1 MLVFPFSLAY
11 GFEFT
16 NGKFIYQTLSDNSVG
31 LCGLTFDD
39 YDNVEEL
46 IVPSTVTYDGKS
58 YMVTTIKSGGFLRD
72 KLWQSGVKKVTI
84 PHSVTMIEE
93 SSGITS
99 FEQVEMEGENST
111 FISSD
116 GILYSAEKDRLI
128 FFPHSAKRTFKVP
141 ETVRA
146 IDNYVFY
153 DLPIDSLYIPSTVSK
168 LGYQLLS
175 RQKYLFFDMVDCKEL
190 VYGKDSCAGM
200 CEVEKIDL
208 GKNVKTIPAGLA
220 MGAQKLVK
228 ITIPDN
234 VEYIGGGAFSG
245 SGIKEITIGENIKD
259 IGYNAFCH
267 CANLSSINYNAI
279 KLESNK
285 QDMRIFEDCINV
297 SKFCFGDKVKDL
309 PNGLMRGWFIA
320 DFYLPDNIESIQ
332 SYALWMA
339 NKKLKLSKNIKYIAE
354 DALLGWS
361 ELTDLYYDIPYVCN
375 EMEKTLT
382 MPRNLKTITIGPN
395 VLSLP
400 ANMFGGSEALEKIE
414 IPENVDS
421 IGWHCFAGCKKLKEV
436 RLSPKMSYI
445 GGSAFANCINLPKID
460 LPNSV
465 KYIGACA
472 FANCTNLPKID
483 LPNSVK
489 HIGSGAFE
497 NCTSF
502 TSLTIPENLEVI
514 EDDAF
519 KGCKGIKKLDYNA
532 RKLECAKQNKVYS
545 FMYDC
550 PLETINIGEK
560 VEFLPGYFMA
570 RKKDVPYFE
579 IPQNVKCIGDEAFYA
594 VNIEGFVIP
603 STVEYIGNK
612 AFHETSLYDTFE
624 RIDDILYINNIAYEY
639 LGDNNGYIENL
650 KFRDGTVGIS
660 SGWHLSYNK
669 EPIYFPET
677 LKYIGDGFRDMPWR
691 RDGSIFFKGTVPPK
705 VIAFSEFNILRN
717 PGDPLSCIY
726 VDNGFSTYTLYTLYV
741 PKGSKQRYME
751 AEYWNLFPNIKEY
764 DVTGINNV
772 TLDSNASNCPIYNM
786 NGQRVDGSYKGVV
799 IQNGKKRLAK

>member
-1 MLVFPFSLAY
+1 M
-11 GFEFT
+11 
-16 NGKFIYQTLSDNSVG
+16 
-31 LCGLTFDD
+31 
-39 YDNVEEL
+39 
-46 IVPSTVTYDGKS
+46 
-58 YMVTTIKSGGFLRD
+58 
-72 KLWQSGVKKVTI
+72 
-84 PHSVTMIEE
+84 
-93 SSGITS
+93 
-99 FEQVEMEGENST
+99 
-111 FISSD
+111 
-116 GILYSAEKDRLI
+116 
-128 FFPHSAKRTFKVP
+128 
-141 ETVRA
+141 
-146 IDNYVFY
+146 
-153 DLPIDSLYIPSTVSK
+153 
-168 LGYQLLS
+168 
-175 RQKYLFFDMVDCKEL
+175 
-190 VYGKDSCAGM
+190 
-200 CEVEKIDL
+200 
-208 GKNVKTIPAGLA
+208 
-220 MGAQKLVK
+220 
-228 ITIPDN
+228 
-234 VEYIGGGAFSG
+234 
-245 SGIKEITIGENIKD
+245 
-259 IGYNAFCH
+259 
-267 CANLSSINYNAI
+267 
-279 KLESNK
+279 
-285 QDMRIFEDCINV
+285 
-297 SKFCFGDKVKDL
+297 
-309 PNGLMRGWFIA
+309 
-320 DFYLPDNIESIQ
+320 
-332 SYALWMA
+332 
-339 NKKLKLSKNIKYIAE
+339 
-354 DALLGWS
+354 
-361 ELTDLYYDIPYVCN
+361 
-375 EMEKTLT
+375 
-382 MPRNLKTITIGPN
+382 
-395 VLSLP
+395 
-400 ANMFGGSEALEKIE
+400 
-414 IPENVDS
+414 
-421 IGWHCFAGCKKLKEV
+421 
-436 RLSPKMSYI
+436 
-445 GGSAFANCINLPKID
+445 
-460 LPNSV
+460 
-465 KYIGACA
+465 
-472 FANCTNLPKID
+472 PKID

-639 LGDNNGYIENL
+639 LGDNKGYIENL

>member
-1 MLVFPFSLAY
+1 MGTKKAP
-11 GFEFT
+11 
-16 NGKFIYQTLSDNSVG
+16 
-31 LCGLTFDD
+31 CG
-39 YDNVEEL
+39 
-46 IVPSTVTYDGKS
+46 
-58 YMVTTIKSGGFLRD
+58 
-72 KLWQSGVKKVTI
+72 
-84 PHSVTMIEE
+84 
-93 SSGITS
+93 
-99 FEQVEMEGENST
+99 
-111 FISSD
+111 
-116 GILYSAEKDRLI
+116 A
-128 FFPHSAKRTFKVP
+128 
-141 ETVRA
+141 
-146 IDNYVFY
+146 
-153 DLPIDSLYIPSTVSK
+153 SK
-168 LGYQLLS
+168 
-175 RQKYLFFDMVDCKEL
+175 
-190 VYGKDSCAGM
+190 
-200 CEVEKIDL
+200 
-208 GKNVKTIPAGLA
+208 
-220 MGAQKLVK
+220 
-228 ITIPDN
+228 
-234 VEYIGGGAFSG
+234 
-245 SGIKEITIGENIKD
+245 
-259 IGYNAFCH
+259 
-267 CANLSSINYNAI
+267 
-279 KLESNK
+279 
-285 QDMRIFEDCINV
+285 
-297 SKFCFGDKVKDL
+297 
-309 PNGLMRGWFIA
+309 
-320 DFYLPDNIESIQ
+320 
-332 SYALWMA
+332 
-339 NKKLKLSKNIKYIAE
+339 
-354 DALLGWS
+354 
-361 ELTDLYYDIPYVCN
+361 
-375 EMEKTLT
+375 MEKMLI

-400 ANMFGGSEALEKIE
+400 ANMFLGSEALEKIE

-421 IGWHCFAGCKKLKEV
+421 IGWSCFAGCKKLKEV

-445 GGSAFANCINLPKID
+445 GHSAFANCINLPKID

-465 KYIGACA
+465 KYIGGC
-472 FANCTNLPKID
+472 
-483 LPNSVK
+483 
-489 HIGSGAFE
+489 AFE

-514 EDDAF
+514 EDNAF

-532 RKLECAKQNKVYS
+532 RKLECAIQYGKNREYNS

-669 EPIYFPET
+669 KPIYFPET
-677 LKYIGDGFRDMPWR
+677 LKYIGDGFRTMPWR
-691 RDGSIFFKGTVPPK
+691 RDGSIFFKGAVPPK
-705 VIAFSEFNILRN
+705 AIVFSVFSNGYL
-717 PGDPLSCIY
+717 GDPLSCIY
-726 VDNGFSTYTLYTLYV
+726 VENGFSTYTLYTLYV

>member
-1 MLVFPFSLAY
+1 MKQLFLRITLSFMLVFPFSLAY

-46 IVPSTVTYDGKS
+46 IVPSSVTYDGKS
-58 YMVTTIKSGGFLRD
+58 YIVTTIKSGGFLRD

-141 ETVRA
+141 KTVRA

-153 DLPIDSLYIPSTVSK
+153 DLPIDSLFIPSTVSK
-168 LGYQLLS
+168 LGYQSLS

-190 VYGKDSCAGM
+190 VYGKDSYAGM

-220 MGAQKLVK
+220 ALAQKLVK

-234 VEYIGGGAFSG
+234 VEYIGAGAFSD

-354 DALLGWS
+354 DALQGCN

-375 EMEKTLT
+375 EMEKMLR

-400 ANMFGGSEALEKIE
+400 ADMFLGSEALEKIE

-445 GGSAFANCINLPKID
+445 GFFAFADCINLPKID

-465 KYIGACA
+465 KYIGGC
-472 FANCTNLPKID
+472 
-483 LPNSVK
+483 
-489 HIGSGAFE
+489 AFE

-514 EDDAF
+514 EDSAF

-532 RKLECAKQNKVYS
+532 RKLECAIQSGKNREYNS

-660 SGWHLSYNK
+660 SGWYLSYNK

-677 LKYIGDGFRDMPWR
+677 LRYIGDGFRDMPWR
-691 RDGSIFFKGTVPPK
+691 RDGSIFFKGAVPPK
-705 VIAFSEFNILRN
+705 AIAFSKFNILRN
-717 PGDPLSCIY
+717 LGDPLSCIY

-764 DVTGINNV
+764 DVTGINDV

>member
-1 MLVFPFSLAY
+1 MKQLFLRITLSFMLVFPFSLAY

-99 FEQVEMEGENST
+99 FEQVEMEGGNST

-128 FFPHSAKRTFKVP
+128 FFPHSEKRTFKVP

-168 LGYQLLS
+168 LGYQSFS

-190 VYGKDSCAGM
+190 LREKDSYAGM

-220 MGAQKLVK
+220 LGAQKLVK

-234 VEYIGGGAFSG
+234 VEYIGAFAFDN

-259 IGYNAFCH
+259 IGFNAFSN

-309 PNGLMRGWFIA
+309 PYGLMGGWFIA

-332 SYALWMA
+332 GYALWVA
-339 NKKLKLSKNIKYIAE
+339 NKELKLSKNIKYIAE
-354 DALLGWS
+354 DALLGCS
-361 ELTDLYYDIPYVCN
+361 ELRDLYYDIPYVCN
-375 EMEKTLT
+375 EMENWLR

-400 ANMFGGSEALEKIE
+400 ASMFSGSEALEKIE

-421 IGWHCFAGCKKLKEV
+421 IGLGCFYGCKNLKEV
-436 RLSPKMSYI
+436 KLSPKLSYI
-445 GGSAFANCINLPKID
+445 GRSAFG
-460 LPNSV
+460 
-465 KYIGACA
+465 Y
-472 FANCTNLPKID
+472 CTNLPKID

-489 HIGSGAFE
+489 HIGYGAFE

-514 EDDAF
+514 EDNAF

-532 RKLECAKQNKVYS
+532 RKIDCARQNLEYS

-550 PLETINIGEK
+550 PLEKINIGEK

-594 VNIEGFVIP
+594 VNIEEFVIP
-603 STVEYIGNK
+603 TTVEYIGNK
-612 AFHETSLYDTFE
+612 AFHETNLYDTFE

-639 LGDNNGYIENL
+639 LGNNNGYIENL

-660 SGWHLSYNK
+660 SGWYLSYNK
-669 EPIYFPET
+669 KPINFPET
-677 LKYIGDGFRDMPWR
+677 LKYIGYGLRTMPWT
-691 RDGSIFFKGTVPPK
+691 DGSIFFKGVLPPK
-705 VIAFSEFNILRN
+705 AILGEHYKELHL
-717 PGDPLSCIY
+717 GDPLSCRS
-726 VDNGFSTYTLYTLYV
+726 FEEYTLYTLYV

-772 TLDSNASNCPIYNM
+772 TLDSDASNCPIYNM

-799 IQNGKKRLAK
+799 IQNGKKRLAN

>member
-1 MLVFPFSLAY
+1 
-11 GFEFT
+11 
-16 NGKFIYQTLSDNSVG
+16 
-31 LCGLTFDD
+31 
-39 YDNVEEL
+39 
-46 IVPSTVTYDGKS
+46 
-58 YMVTTIKSGGFLRD
+58 
-72 KLWQSGVKKVTI
+72 
-84 PHSVTMIEE
+84 
-93 SSGITS
+93 
-99 FEQVEMEGENST
+99 
-111 FISSD
+111 
-116 GILYSAEKDRLI
+116 
-128 FFPHSAKRTFKVP
+128 
-141 ETVRA
+141 
-146 IDNYVFY
+146 
-153 DLPIDSLYIPSTVSK
+153 
-168 LGYQLLS
+168 
-175 RQKYLFFDMVDCKEL
+175 
-190 VYGKDSCAGM
+190 
-200 CEVEKIDL
+200 
-208 GKNVKTIPAGLA
+208 
-220 MGAQKLVK
+220 
-228 ITIPDN
+228 
-234 VEYIGGGAFSG
+234 
-245 SGIKEITIGENIKD
+245 
-259 IGYNAFCH
+259 
-267 CANLSSINYNAI
+267 
-279 KLESNK
+279 
-285 QDMRIFEDCINV
+285 MRIFEDCINV

-309 PNGLMRGWFIA
+309 PNGLMGGWFIA

-354 DALLGWS
+354 DALQGCS

-375 EMEKTLT
+375 EMEKALR

-400 ANMFGGSEALEKIE
+400 ASMFIGSEALEKIE

-421 IGWHCFAGCKKLKEV
+421 IGWSCFAGCKKLKEV

-445 GGSAFANCINLPKID
+445 GNSAFADCI
-460 LPNSV
+460 
-465 KYIGACA
+465 
-472 FANCTNLPKID
+472 NLPKID

-489 HIGSGAFE
+489 HIGYGAFE

-532 RKLECAKQNKVYS
+532 RKLECARQNTEYS

-594 VNIEGFVIP
+594 VNIEGFFIP

-639 LGDNNGYIENL
+639 LDDNNGYIENL

-660 SGWHLSYNK
+660 SGWYLSYNK

-677 LKYIGDGFRDMPWR
+677 LKYIGDGFRTMPW
-691 RDGSIFFKGTVPPK
+691 RDGSIFFKGAVPPK
-705 VIAFSEFNILRN
+705 AIAFSKFNILRN
-717 PGDPLSCIY
+717 LGDPLSCIY

-764 DVTGINNV
+764 DVTGINDV

>member
-1 MLVFPFSLAY
+1 MKQLFLRITLSFMLVFPFSLAY

-46 IVPSTVTYDGKS
+46 IVPSSVTYDGKS
-58 YMVTTIKSGGFLRD
+58 YIVTTIKSGGFLRD

-190 VYGKDSCAGM
+190 VYGKDSYGGM

-220 MGAQKLVK
+220 ALAQKLVK

-234 VEYIGGGAFSG
+234 VEYIGAGAFSD

-354 DALLGWS
+354 DALQGCN

-375 EMEKTLT
+375 EMEKMLR

-400 ANMFGGSEALEKIE
+400 ADMFLGSEALEKIE

-445 GGSAFANCINLPKID
+445 GFFAFADCINLPKID

-465 KYIGACA
+465 KYIGGC
-472 FANCTNLPKID
+472 
-483 LPNSVK
+483 
-489 HIGSGAFE
+489 AFE

-514 EDDAF
+514 EDSAF

-532 RKLECAKQNKVYS
+532 RKLECAIQYDGKNREYNS

-660 SGWHLSYNK
+660 SGWYLSYNK

-677 LKYIGDGFRDMPWR
+677 LRYIGDGFRDMPWR
-691 RDGSIFFKGTVPPK
+691 RDGSIFFKGAVPPK
-705 VIAFSEFNILRN
+705 AIAFSKFNILRN
-717 PGDPLSCIY
+717 LGDPLSCIY

-772 TLDSNASNCPIYNM
+772 TQDSNVSNCPIYNM

-799 IQNGKKRLAK
+799 IQNGKRD

>member
-72 KLWQSGVKKVTI
+72 KLWQSGVKKATI

-128 FFPHSAKRTFKVP
+128 FFPHSAKRSFKVP

-153 DLPIDSLYIPSTVSK
+153 DLPIDSLFIPSTVSK
-168 LGYQLLS
+168 LGYQSLS
-175 RQKYLFFDMVDCKEL
+175 RQKYLFFDMIDCKEL
-190 VYGKDSCAGM
+190 VYGKDSYAGM

-208 GKNVKTIPAGLA
+208 GKNVKTIPAGFA

-234 VEYIGGGAFSG
+234 VEYIGAGAFSD

-285 QDMRIFEDCINV
+285 QNMRIFEDCINV
-297 SKFCFGDKVKDL
+297 SKFCLGDKVKDL
-309 PNGLMRGWFIA
+309 PNGLMGGWFIA

-339 NKKLKLSKNIKYIAE
+339 NKKLKLSKNLKYMAE
-354 DALLGWS
+354 DALQGCS

-375 EMEKTLT
+375 ERENWLR
-382 MPRNLKTITIGPN
+382 MPQKLKTITIGPN

-400 ANMFGGSEALEKIE
+400 ACMFYGSEALEKIE

-436 RLSPKMSYI
+436 RLSPKMSHI
-445 GGSAFANCINLPKID
+445 GNW
-460 LPNSV
+460 
-465 KYIGACA
+465 A

-489 HIGSGAFE
+489 HIGFGAFE

-502 TSLTIPENLEVI
+502 TSLTLPENLEVI

-519 KGCKGIKKLDYNA
+519 KGCKGIKKMDYNA
-532 RKLECAKQNKVYS
+532 RKLECARQNGEYS

>member
-1 MLVFPFSLAY
+1 MKPLFLRIALSFMLVFPFSLAY

-46 IVPSTVTYDGKS
+46 IVPSSVTYDGKS
-58 YMVTTIKSGGFLRD
+58 YIVTTIKSGGFLRD
-72 KLWQSGVKKVTI
+72 KLWQSGVKKATI

-141 ETVRA
+141 ETVRS

-153 DLPIDSLYIPSTVSK
+153 DLPIDSLFIPSTVNK
-168 LGYQLLS
+168 LGYQSLS

-190 VYGKDSCAGM
+190 AYGKDSYAGM
-200 CEVEKIDL
+200 YEVEKIDL
-208 GKNVKTIPAGLA
+208 GKNVKTIPKCLA
-220 MGAQKLVK
+220 TGAQKLVK

-234 VEYIGGGAFSG
+234 VEYIGGGAFSN

-354 DALLGWS
+354 DALQGCN

-375 EMEKTLT
+375 ERENWLR

-400 ANMFGGSEALEKIE
+400 ANMFLGSEALEKIE

-445 GGSAFANCINLPKID
+445 GYFAFADCINLPKID

-465 KYIGACA
+465 KYIGGC
-472 FANCTNLPKID
+472 
-483 LPNSVK
+483 
-489 HIGSGAFE
+489 AFE

-514 EDDAF
+514 EDNAF

-532 RKLECAKQNKVYS
+532 RKLECARQYGKNNREYNS

-660 SGWHLSYNK
+660 SGWNLSYNK

-677 LKYIGDGFRDMPWR
+677 LKYIGDGFRTMPWR
-691 RDGSIFFKGTVPPK
+691 MDGSIFFKGAVPPK
-705 VIAFSEFNILRN
+705 AIVFSVFSNWHL
-717 PGDPLSCIY
+717 GDPLSCIY

-772 TLDSNASNCPIYNM
+772 TQDSNASNCPIYNM
-786 NGQRVDGSYKGVV
+786 NGQRVDSSYKGVV